1 MLAKAAAPTGIDG
14 SPAVMGAFLEIDF
27 ANIGKVY
34 RTSRHSKAD
43 AAAAAFIRVSVGWC
57 GNTHKHNQVHLIL
70 MLPLES
76 HSAEPIG
83 TARHGTAPS
92 YSGIPLASIAIR
104 QSDDGF
110 LRRITVDY
118 WLIRQ

>member
-43 AAAAAFIRVSVGWC
+43 AAAAASIRVSVGWC

-76 HSAEPIG
+76 HFAEPLE
-83 TARHGTAPS
+83 TSRRHDVLS
-92 YSGIPLASIAIR
+92 FFGIPRHNSVTR
-104 QSDDGF
+104 QAGNGVPCGF
-110 LRRITVDY
+110 RVAF
-118 WLIRQ
+118 